1 MGRRAPDGGPCVGRR
16 IKWREPKPMTTTS
29 RVKVDTTAFKR
40 AGVTKAKEMRAAL
53 DDAVLY
59 LAASARKRLV
69 EAASTPWRR

>member
-1 MGRRAPDGGPCVGRR
+1 
-16 IKWREPKPMTTTS
+16 MTTTS